1 MKGNRIKDSNSDVAV
16 FDKCVRIKQVAE
28 MVGFSKPTIYRL
40 INKGSFPKPF
50 NISTNCVVWRVSA
63 IEDWI
68 KEREAT

>member
-50 NISTNCVVWRVSA
+50 NISTNCVVWRMSA

>member
-16 FDKCVRIKQVAE
+16 FDKCVHIKQVAE

-50 NISTNCVVWRVSA
+50 NISTNCVVRRMSA

>member
-1 MKGNRIKDSNSDVAV
+1 MKSNPLKNSNSDVAV
-16 FDKCVRIKQVAE
+16 FDRCVRIKQVVE

-40 INKGSFPKPF
+40 INKGTFPKPF

-68 KEREAT
+68 KEREAL

>member
-1 MKGNRIKDSNSDVAV
+1 MKSNPLKNSNITVTV
-16 FDKCVRIKQVAE
+16 FDRCVRIKQVVE

-40 INKGSFPKPF
+40 INKGTFPKPF

-68 KEREAT
+68 KERESV

>member
-1 MKGNRIKDSNSDVAV
+1 MKSNQIKNGNSDVAV
-16 FDKCVRIKQVAE
+16 FDKCVRIKQVVE

-40 INKGSFPKPF
+40 INKGTFPKPF

-68 KEREAT
+68 KEKEIV